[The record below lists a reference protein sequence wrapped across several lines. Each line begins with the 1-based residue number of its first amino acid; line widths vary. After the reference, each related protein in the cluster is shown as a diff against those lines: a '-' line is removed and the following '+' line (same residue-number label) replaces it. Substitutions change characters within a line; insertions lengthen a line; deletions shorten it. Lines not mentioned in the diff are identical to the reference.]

1 MLTGIHNNYLIN
13 IELEK
18 GIVRVIVDANLDK
31 VKRENMNDLK
41 KMFGNQ
47 NVQYDVGIAI
57 LYNRSKRKGLSFEKL
72 LNDIDQFIDYLKT
85 NGINSWSDSG
95 ND

>member
-1 MLTGIHNNYLIN
+1 
-13 IELEK
+13 
-18 GIVRVIVDANLDK
+18 
-31 VKRENMNDLK
+31 
-41 KMFGNQ
+41 MFGNQ